1 MTQIRL
7 ADGVYS
13 GIVAMIGDRNL
24 EVGDRLPAEAQL
36 SDMLG
41 VSRTVVREALT
52 RLASDGVTESR
63 RGAGSFVTRLPS
75 RLLHEHMPASEIS
88 TTLGSYEVRFALEA
102 EAARLA
108 ALRRSTKDMV
118 AIEQRLDS
126 LVQALRA
133 KGAGHAEDME
143 LHRAIMQATGNQS
156 FLKTFDALS
165 DDIGRVM
172 RAGIH
177 ISRSR
182 SDAAVETMV
191 VEHATIVEAIRQRD
205 PERAALSMRW
215 HLSQGRM
222 RLMP

>member
-1 MTQIRL
+1 MQVRL
-7 ADGVYS
+7 ADRAYS
-13 GIVAMIGDRNL
+13 DIVAMIGDRGL

-36 SDMLG
+36 CEKLG
-41 VSRTVVREALT
+41 VSRTVIREALT
-52 RLASDGVTESR
+52 RLASDGITESR

-75 RLLHEHMPASEIS
+75 KLLNQHMPASEMS

-108 ALRRSTKDMV
+108 ALRRSTEDMGDIESWLDALV
-118 AIEQRLDS
+118 A
-126 LVQALRA
+126 ALRSN
-133 KGAGHAEDME
+133 GNGDVEDMQ
-143 LHRAIMQATGNQS
+143 LHRAIMQATGNQAFVAS
-156 FLKTFDALS
+156 FDALAG
-165 DDIGRVM
+165 DIGRIM

-177 ISRSR
+177 ISRAR
-182 SDAAVETMV
+182 SEEAIQTMIQ
-191 VEHATIVEAIRQRD
+191 EHTAIVDAIRQRD